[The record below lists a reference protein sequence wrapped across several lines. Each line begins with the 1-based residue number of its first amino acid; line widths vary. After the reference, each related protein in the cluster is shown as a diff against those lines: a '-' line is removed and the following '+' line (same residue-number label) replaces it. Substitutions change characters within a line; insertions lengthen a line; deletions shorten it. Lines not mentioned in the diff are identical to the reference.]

1 MLSVL
6 IREVGF
12 LCRDSPINAKAVI
25 KDTDASIC
33 LWMIELIA
41 FILEHG
47 GLAQYGKA
55 MSETFGNEEL
65 AMNSLIPS
73 FSKRRRSTKHIFTR

>member
-1 MLSVL
+1 MFGVL
-6 IREVGF
+6 IAEVGLF
-12 LCRDSPINAKAVI
+12 CWNAPVYAKAVI

-47 GLAQYGKA
+47 GLAQYGEA
-55 MSETFGNEEL
+55 VSEATGYKEL
-65 AMNSLIPS
+65 L
-73 FSKRRRSTKHIFTR
+73 TKLTIES